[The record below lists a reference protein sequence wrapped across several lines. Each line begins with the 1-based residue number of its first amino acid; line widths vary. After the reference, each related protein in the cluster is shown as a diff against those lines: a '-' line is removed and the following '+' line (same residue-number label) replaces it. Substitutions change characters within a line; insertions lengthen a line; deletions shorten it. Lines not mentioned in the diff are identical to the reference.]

1 MSYKYDESMN
11 CIDIHY
17 PRFHNVT
24 AGNYSIGISKEI
36 IEQIIPSLPQSIKVE
51 YLYHS
56 YPVHSVNVGQFEIS
70 SRYVTVAEF
79 SQFIDETGYATQS
92 QIDGWA
98 WTWEDRWKKK
108 EGLSWEKPFG
118 VETLD
123 KLYCDNADSACVLQV
138 SFYDA
143 VAYCNYLSQKIK
155 KTVML
160 PNEFM
165 WEAFAYTIGNADIAK
180 CINTLDA
187 YTIHHTKYLL
197 HDYCEHLISIC
208 RQTPV
213 DPGNVWEW
221 TRSYFMGY
229 PGCIPHK
236 EYGTIYMVLRG
247 GSYFSHSIQ
256 RTRQYRFRRCPTAR
270 SPFYTFRI
278 CIV

>member
-1 MSYKYDESMN
+1 MN
-11 CIDIHY
+11 RMDTHY

-36 IEQIIPSLPQSIKVE
+36 IERISPSLPQSIKPE

-56 YPVHSVNVGQFEIS
+56 YPLHSVNVGQFEIS
-70 SRYVTVAEF
+70 SGYVTVAEF
-79 SQFIDETGYATQS
+79 SQFIDETGYTTQS

-98 WTWEDRWKKK
+98 WTWEDGWKKK
-108 EGLSWEKPFG
+108 EDLSWEKPFG
-118 VETLD
+118 HKLLD
-123 KLYCDNADSACVLQV
+123 KLYCHNAESICVLQV

-155 KTVML
+155 KTVVL
-160 PNEFM
+160 PNEYM
-165 WEAFAYTIGNADIAK
+165 WEAFAYTIGVADISGY
-180 CINTLDA
+180 IDTG
-187 YTIHHTKYLL
+187 YTHHTNYLL

-208 RQTPV
+208 KQTHV
-213 DPGNVWEW
+213 DPGNIWEW
-221 TRSYFMGY
+221 TSSYFMGY
-229 PGCIPHK
+229 PGGIVHK
-236 EYGTIYMVLRG
+236 EYGTTYTVLRG